1 MKNKRYIY
9 YLLIIFAAL
18 LLTIDILYV
27 VYGLITNKKIFDIIG
42 IVLIVVISVVII
54 LMIIIAVILF
64 ISGNHE
70 RNMII
75 RQNIHNFHR
84 KTLFPN
90 FNIFV
95 TVVGPHYL
103 KVSKSKGEGYI
114 ICFSPFSERTVLE
127 LESSPT
133 YIQYNGLIVDYI
145 SNYFKN
151 DRKFHRN
158 DYEYCYSDKSFL
170 LYIHKPYDVV
180 ENIIRDFENEAYEIK
195 ARNNFRIFVQP
206 FFGVYKIVDAD
217 KVSLFD
223 AVNNAIVAR
232 RYGENN
238 YEVSILYN
246 ETIDTHNK
254 DNPNDITVESIL
266 EGLKENEFEV
276 YYQPKFH
283 LKSKKFV
290 GAEALIRWK
299 SKLYGFVQPDKFIS
313 LAENAG
319 IIHDID
325 IYLLDKVCATIEE
338 WKKRGREILP
348 ISVNVSLYEFYEP
361 AFVNDIQSV
370 LEKHNV
376 NPIYIEIEITEKT
389 NSAYSFLIVN
399 VLNKIKDM
407 KIKILMDDFGTGFSN
422 IVNLKKL
429 PIDIVKL
436 DKSLVDDIAFD
447 IKEKEIVRT
456 VILSCHAMNIQI
468 IAEGADSKEQIKI
481 LSDLGCDVIQGFYY
495 SQPLPKIEYERFLSN
510 NDFEKKGK
518 SA

>member
-1 MKNKRYIY
+1 MKNKRYSY
-9 YLLIIFAAL
+9 YLLIVLAAL
-18 LLTIDILYV
+18 LLAVDAFYV
-27 VYGLITNKKIFDIIG
+27 TYGLVNNKEIFDTVGVIFLSINSAV
-42 IVLIVVISVVII
+42 IVIMVVIVII
-54 LMIIIAVILF
+54 FFV
-64 ISGNHE
+64 SGNNE

-75 RQNIHNFHR
+75 RQN
-84 KTLFPN
+84 LYN
-90 FNIFV
+90 FNRKILFSNFNTFV
-95 TVVGPHYL
+95 TLVGPRYL
-103 KVSKSKGEGYI
+103 KVRKTHEEGYI
-114 ICFSPFSERTVLE
+114 ICFSPFNDRTVLE

-145 SNYFKN
+145 SSYFKN
-151 DRKFHRN
+151 SHEFHRN
-158 DYEYCYSDKSFL
+158 DYEYCYSNKSFL
-170 LYIHKPYDVV
+170 MYVRKPYSVV
-180 ENIIRDFENEAYEIK
+180 EKIVRDFENEAYEIK
-195 ARNNFRIFVQP
+195 AKNNFRIFVQP
-206 FFGVYKIVDAD
+206 FFGIYKIQDAD

-223 AVNNAIVAR
+223 AINNTIVAR

-238 YEVSILYN
+238 YEVSVLYD
-246 ETIDTHNK
+246 DTLDAHNK

-299 SKLYGFVQPDKFIS
+299 SKRFGFVQPDKFIS

-447 IKEKEIVRT
+447 IKEKEIVRA

-468 IAEGADSKEQIKI
+468 IAEGADSKEQIQI
-481 LSDLGCDVIQGFYY
+481 LSDLACDVIQGYYY
-495 SQPLPKIEYERFLSN
+495 SQPLPKTEYERFLSN

-518 SA
+518 LV